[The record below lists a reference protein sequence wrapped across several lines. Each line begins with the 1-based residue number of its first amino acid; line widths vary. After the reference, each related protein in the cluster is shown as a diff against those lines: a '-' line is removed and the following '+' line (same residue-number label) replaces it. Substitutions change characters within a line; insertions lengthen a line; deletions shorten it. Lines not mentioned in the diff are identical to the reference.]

1 MDHRVQAL
9 GRLLAAALMLSGCAA
24 GQQEGTAGGAPVAAS
39 DAAPAPVESA
49 AASTRPPSTPAP
61 TASPAPVVGPGEPWV
76 VYQAGRIVLVRPD
89 GTGTHPLLASTSATG
104 PQLHPD
110 WSPDGAR
117 IAFSADGPDGTR
129 DIWVA
134 NADGSGLEQV
144 FNCAAPCGWADDPA
158 WSPDGTRLMWQQGTA
173 IDDAGIGV
181 GTLEVLDLAKG
192 DRTTVFTG
200 APTEYPFVPRWSPDG
215 GSVVVELDRFA
226 SARLAEES
234 IIETTVGIVDL
245 GASKPRFEPVAPW
258 DPGARYPDWSPDG
271 SSIVY
276 ERPEGGPRS
285 DLWIVPAAG
294 GDARRLT
301 TFADDGGRALQP
313 SWTPDGESVI
323 FVAETV
329 IEEPRAAL
337 IPAAGG
343 PVMQIGTDEVFQT
356 HPRLRPVP

>member
-1 MDHRVQAL
+1 MDHRVQVL
-9 GRLLAAALMLSGCAA
+9 SRLLAAALMLAGCGA
-24 GQQEGTAGGAPVAAS
+24 GQQAGTASGIPVAAS
-39 DAAPAPVESA
+39 DAATGPVESA
-49 AASTRPPSTPAP
+49 AASTAPPPTPAP
-61 TASPAPVVGPGEPWV
+61 TATPVPVAGPGEPWV

-134 NADGSGLEQV
+134 NADGSGLERV
-144 FNCAAPCGWADDPA
+144 FDCATPCGWADDPA

-173 IDDAGIGV
+173 TDDAGTGV
-181 GTLEVLDLAKG
+181 GTLEVLDLTSG
-192 DRTTVFTG
+192 DQATVFTG
-200 APTEYPFVPRWSPDG
+200 APTEYLYVPRWSPDG
-215 GSVVVELDRFA
+215 GSVVVELERFA

-234 IIETTVGIVDL
+234 VVEGTVGIIDL
-245 GASKPRFEPVAPW
+245 EAPKPRFEPVAPW
-258 DPGARYPDWSPDG
+258 DPGAGYPDWSPDG

-276 ERPEGGPRS
+276 QRPEGGVRS
-285 DLWIVPAAG
+285 DLWIVPVAG
-294 GDARRLT
+294 GEARRLT
-301 TFADDGGRALQP
+301 TLADDGGRALQP
-313 SWTPDGESVI
+313 TWTPDGGSVI

-329 IEEPRAAL
+329 IEEPRAAVV
-337 IPAAGG
+337 PAAGG
-343 PVMQIGTDEVFQT
+343 PVERIGADEVLRT